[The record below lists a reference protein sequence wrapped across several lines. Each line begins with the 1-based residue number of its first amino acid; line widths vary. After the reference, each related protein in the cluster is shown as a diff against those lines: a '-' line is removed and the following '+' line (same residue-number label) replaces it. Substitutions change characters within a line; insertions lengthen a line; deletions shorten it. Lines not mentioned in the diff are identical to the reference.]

1 MIEEGFIL
9 FEFRKDLFKIQ
20 FDNGL
25 TVSLNCGIGHYSP
38 NYSGEL
44 QNRQFI
50 ELPTVEVEI
59 YKGSL
64 FRKHVNPIRFANS
77 LEIHN
82 LGTTSST
89 IAGYVKP
96 DKVAELIYN
105 ISRLSKEEVKTI
117 VNEDNK

>member
-1 MIEEGFIL
+1 M
-9 FEFRKDLFKIQ
+9 FEFRKESFKIQ

-44 QNRQFI
+44 QGRQFI
-50 ELPTVEVEI
+50 ELPTVEVEV

-64 FRKHVNPIRFANS
+64 FRKHVNPSRFSKNIE
-77 LEIHN
+77 LHN
-82 LGTTSST
+82 LGATSSV
-89 IAGYVKP
+89 IAGYVRP

-105 ISRLSKEEVKTI
+105 VSRLSKEDVKNI
-117 VNEDNK
+117 VNEE